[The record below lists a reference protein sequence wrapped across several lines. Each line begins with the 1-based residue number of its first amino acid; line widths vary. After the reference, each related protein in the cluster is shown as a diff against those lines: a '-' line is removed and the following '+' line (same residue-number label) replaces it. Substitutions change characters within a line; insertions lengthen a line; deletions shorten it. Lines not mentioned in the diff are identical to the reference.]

1 MAQANTQNSQA
12 AQKRNIGKHQVDERR
27 ESILAQAEQLFLMQG
42 LEATSM
48 IDIAQSAGISKVTLY
63 RYFPDKNPIAFEIAA
78 RMLDRITTRC
88 GVHDR
93 TISDGERVAASL
105 LNMIRRFDELRD
117 AYRYI
122 GLFDHLY
129 ASSYPSQQLA
139 DWYRGRVERAGRQ
152 LFAGELDIAPETRHS
167 VVTLINVIMSF
178 LEKMAARGELMGDEQ
193 GVALTDQL
201 AAFERFI
208 TKLIEEM
215 E

>member
-1 MAQANTQNSQA
+1 MAQANTQTSQA
-12 AQKRNIGKHQVDERR
+12 ARKRSIGKHQVDERR
-27 ESILAQAEQLFLMQG
+27 ESILAEAEQLFLVQG

-78 RMLDRITTRC
+78 RMLDRITIRC

-93 TISDGERVAASL
+93 TLSDAERIQASL
-105 LNMIRRFDELRD
+105 INMIRRFDELRE

-139 DWYRGRVERAGRQ
+139 DWYKERIERAGRQ
-152 LFAGELDIAPETRHS
+152 LFAGELDIAPAIHHS

-193 GVALTDQL
+193 GVDLRLQL

-208 TKLIEEM
+208 TKLIEEI